1 MTKLFQK
8 NCHIEALLVEQSRLE
23 NDLFIRNE
31 KLSELERTA
40 IACDG
45 LTPRENYGSLAD
57 QLEDSQRTETA
68 RLRLEVQ
75 QLRAKLEN
83 KDDNAEIS
91 LVLLQ
96 VVRTPLL

>member
-1 MTKLFQK
+1 M
-8 NCHIEALLVEQSRLE
+8 VEQSRLE
-23 NDLFIRNE
+23 NDLFLRNE

-40 IACDG
+40 IASDG

-57 QLEDSQRTETA
+57 QLEDSHRAETA

-83 KDDNAEIS
+83 KEDSSEIS
-91 LVLLQ
+91 
-96 VVRTPLL
+96 

>member
-1 MTKLFQK
+1 M
-8 NCHIEALLVEQSRLE
+8 EQSRLE
-23 NDLFIRNE
+23 NDLFLRNE

-57 QLEDSQRTETA
+57 QLENSHRAETA
-68 RLRLEVQ
+68 RLLLEVK

-83 KDDNAEIS
+83 KDDASEIS
-91 LVLLQ
+91 
-96 VVRTPLL
+96 